1 MQISKDK
8 IREIITEEVENFV
21 KLSEQPNSEL
31 ETPAKTKQKSDVTRA
46 PDKMQAVSSLQT
58 YIEKIDNPVELQ
70 QFLGNVDEMASQKI
84 PKAQVLAALPKLTSV
99 LRKES

>member
-8 IREIITEEVENFV
+8 IREIITEEVEKFV

-46 PDKMQAVSSLQT
+46 TDKMQAVSSLQT

-70 QFLGNVDEMASQKI
+70 QFLGNVVEMASQKI
-84 PKAQVLAALPKLTSV
+84 HKAQVLAALNKLTSV

>member
-31 ETPAKTKQKSDVTRA
+31 ETPAKPKQKSDVTRA
-46 PDKMQAVSSLQT
+46 TDKMQAVSSLQT

-70 QFLGNVDEMASQKI
+70 QFLGNVVEMASQKI
-84 PKAQVLAALPKLTSV
+84 PKAQVLAALTKLTSV